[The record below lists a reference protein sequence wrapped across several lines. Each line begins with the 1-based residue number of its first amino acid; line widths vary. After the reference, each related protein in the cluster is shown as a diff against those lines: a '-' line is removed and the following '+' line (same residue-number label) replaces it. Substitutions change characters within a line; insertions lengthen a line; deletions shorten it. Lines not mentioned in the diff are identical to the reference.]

1 LAPQG
6 ALEANSQARRNSA
19 MLQFSPWKQA
29 TVLVICLLGI
39 LFVAPNFISKE
50 RLDRLPGWFPRTQ
63 LNLGL
68 DLRGGAHLL
77 LAMETADVR
86 KDWLETLR
94 DDARKRL
101 REAKIAFTGLGIVN
115 NTVQI
120 RLAKPED
127 ADAALKELRGL
138 IQQSG
143 NLLLGTTVSD
153 VQVTKGEGGAITVTP
168 TEGGLQDRIT
178 NAISA
183 AIETVRRRVD
193 ALGTTEPTIV
203 RQGSARILVQVPGLQ
218 DTAQLKELIGKTAR
232 LSFHEVHATLSAEEA
247 RQTRVPPGFK
257 IYPAEDRAEGP
268 QVLRETPVVRG
279 DELKGAQPGFDQRT
293 NEPIISFTFN
303 NSGARKFGNF
313 TRDHVNKPFAIVL
326 DDTVI
331 SAPVIRE
338 PILGGSGQISGNFT
352 VETANQLAIQLRSGA
367 LPAKLTIVEER
378 TVGPSLGADSIEAGR
393 LAGIIGAIATIVLT
407 IVAYGTFGIFA
418 CVGLIVHGTLTVAL
432 MGLAGSALTLPGIA
446 GLVLGIAM
454 AVDANVLI
462 YERIREELRAGKTPI
477 AAIDAG
483 FTRAFVTIADSQL
496 TTLACATVMFWLGS
510 GPIRGFA
517 VTLSIG
523 ICTSIFASVTVVR
536 LLIFYWLNSMRRA
549 RRTIEVPV

>member
-1 LAPQG
+1 
-6 ALEANSQARRNSA
+6 
-19 MLQFSPWKQA
+19 MLQFSPWKQG
-29 TVLVICLLGI
+29 TVILICLLGI
-39 LFVAPNFISKE
+39 LFVSPNFVPKD
-50 RLDRLPGWFPRTQ
+50 RLDQLPGWFPRTQ

-94 DDARKRL
+94 DDARRRL
-101 REAKIAFTGLGIVN
+101 REARIAFTGIGITN
-115 NTVQI
+115 NAVQI
-120 RLAKPED
+120 RLAKAED
-127 ADAALKELRGL
+127 GDAALKTLRGL

-143 NLLLGTTVSD
+143 NILLGTSVED
-153 VQVTKGEGGAITVTP
+153 VEVTKAEGDAIRVVP
-168 TEGGLQDRIT
+168 TEAGLQNRIS

-203 RQGSARILVQVPGLQ
+203 RQGSSRILVQVPGLQ
-218 DTAQLKELIGKTAR
+218 DTAQLKALIGKTAR
-232 LSFHEVHATLSAEEA
+232 LSFHEVHTTMTAEEA
-247 RQTRVPPGFK
+247 RQTRVPPGYR
-257 IYPAEDRAEGP
+257 IYPSEQRAEGELL
-268 QVLRETPVVRG
+268 LREAQVVRG
-279 DELKGAQPGFDQRT
+279 DELKSAQPAFDQQT

-303 NSGARKFGNF
+303 NSGARKFGSF
-313 TRDHVNKPFAIVL
+313 TRDHVGRPFAIVL
-326 DDTVI
+326 DDHVI

-338 PILGGSGQISGNFT
+338 PILGGSGQISGSFT
-352 VETANQLAIQLRSGA
+352 VESANQLAIQLRSGA

-393 LAGIIGAIATIVLT
+393 LAGIIGAVATLILT
-407 IVAYGTFGIFA
+407 ITAYGTFGIFA
-418 CVGLIVHGTLTVAL
+418 CVGLIVHGMLTVAL

-462 YERIREELRAGKTPI
+462 YERIREELRTGKTPI

-483 FTRAFVTIADSQL
+483 FARAFVTIADSQL
-496 TTLACATVMFWLGS
+496 TTLACALVMFWLGA

-523 ICTSIFASVTVVR
+523 ICTSIFASVTSVR
-536 LLIFYWLNSMRRA
+536 LLIYYWLKARPKGRRVV
-549 RRTIEVPV
+549 EVPI

>member
-1 LAPQG
+1 
-6 ALEANSQARRNSA
+6 
-19 MLQFSPWKQA
+19 MLQFTPWKQA
-29 TVLVICLLGI
+29 MVILTCLLGI

-50 RLDRLPGWFPRTQ
+50 RMDQLPSWFPHTA
-63 LNLGL
+63 LSLGL

-101 REAKIAFTGLGIVN
+101 RDAKIAFTGLGIVN
-115 NTVQI
+115 NTVQV
-120 RLAKPED
+120 RLAKVED
-127 ADAALKELRGL
+127 GDAAVKELRNL
-138 IQQSG
+138 AQQSG
-143 NLLLGTTVSD
+143 NLLLGNATAD
-153 VQVTKGEGGAITVTP
+153 IQVTKGEGGVITITP
-168 TEGGLQDRIT
+168 TEVGLQHRIT
-178 NAISA
+178 DAIGA

-193 ALGTTEPTIV
+193 AMGTTEPSIV

-232 LSFHEVHATLSAEEA
+232 LSFHEVHTSMGAEEA
-247 RQTRVPPGFK
+247 RTTRVPPGYK
-257 IYPAEDRAEGP
+257 VYPTKDREEGGP
-268 QVLRETPVVRG
+268 LLLRETPVVRG
-279 DELKGAQPGFDQRT
+279 DELKTAQPGFDQRT

-303 NSGARKFGNF
+303 NSGARKFGTF
-313 TRDHVNKPFAIVL
+313 TKDNVGRPFAIVL
-326 DDTVI
+326 DDQVI

-352 VETANQLAIQLRSGA
+352 VESANQLAIQLRSGA

-378 TVGPSLGADSIEAGR
+378 TVGPSLGADSIEAGK
-393 LAGIIGAIATIVLT
+393 LAGIIGGIATIVLT
-407 IVAYGTFGIFA
+407 IMAYGTFGIFA
-418 CVGLIVHGTLTVAL
+418 CIGLIVHGLLTVAL

-483 FTRAFVTIADSQL
+483 FTRAFITIADSQL
-496 TTLACATVMFWLGS
+496 TTLACAMVMFWLGS

-517 VTLSIG
+517 VTLTIG

-536 LLIFYWLNSMRRA
+536 LLIFYWLNSMRRS

>member
-1 LAPQG
+1 MLHFSTWKQVAIILTCLFG
-6 ALEANSQARRNSA
+6 AL
-19 MLQFSPWKQA
+19 
-29 TVLVICLLGI
+29 LVI
-39 LFVAPNFISKE
+39 PNFFSRE
-50 RLDRLPGWFPRTQ
+50 TVNSWPSWVPRTQ

-86 KDWLETLR
+86 KDWLDSLR

-101 REAKIAFTGLGIVN
+101 RDAKIAVTGLGIAN
-115 NTVQI
+115 NAVQV
-120 RLAKPED
+120 RLGKPED
-127 ADAALKELRGL
+127 ADHALRELRGMA
-138 IQQSG
+138 QQTG
-143 NLLLGTTVSD
+143 ILRTTVAD
-153 VQVTKGEGGAITVTP
+153 IEVTKGDGGLITLTP
-168 TEGGLQDRIT
+168 TEAGLQQRIS

-218 DTAQLKELIGKTAR
+218 DTQQLKELIGKTAR
-232 LSFHEVHATLSAEEA
+232 LSFHEVNSTVSAEEA
-247 RQTRVPPGFK
+247 KQTRIPPGYR
-257 IYPAEDRAEGP
+257 IYPSLDREGGEGTLL
-268 QVLRETPVVRG
+268 LRETPVVRG
-279 DELKGAQPGFDQRT
+279 DELTGAQPAFDQRT
-293 NEPIISFTFN
+293 NEPVISFTFN
-303 NSGARKFGNF
+303 NAGARKFGNF
-313 TRDHVNKPFAIVL
+313 TKDHVGRPFAIVL
-326 DDTVI
+326 DDQVI

-338 PILGGSGQISGNFT
+338 PILGGSGQISGNFS
-352 VETANQLAIQLRSGA
+352 VESANQLAIQLRSGA

-378 TVGPSLGADSIEAGR
+378 TVGPSLGADSIEAGK
-393 LAGIIGAIATIVLT
+393 LAGLIAGLATIALT
-407 IVAYGTFGIFA
+407 ILAYGTFGIFA
-418 CVGLIVHGTLTVAL
+418 CVGLTVHGVLTIAL
-432 MGLAGSALTLPGIA
+432 MSLAGSALTLPGIA

-462 YERIREELRAGKTPI
+462 YERLREEIRAGKTPI

-496 TTLACATVMFWLGS
+496 TTLACAIVMFWLGS

-517 VTLSIG
+517 VTLTIG

-536 LLIFYWLNSMRRA
+536 LLIYYWLNAA
-549 RRTIEVPV
+549 RRSRRIIEVPV

>member
-1 LAPQG
+1 
-6 ALEANSQARRNSA
+6 
-19 MLQFSPWKQA
+19 MLQFTPWKQA
-29 TVLVICLLGI
+29 MVILTCLLGV
-39 LFVAPNFISKE
+39 LFVVPNFISKE
-50 RLDRLPGWFPRTQ
+50 RMDQLPSWFPHTA
-63 LNLGL
+63 LSLGL

-77 LAMETADVR
+77 LAMETTDVR

-101 REAKIAFTGLGIVN
+101 RDAKIAFAGLGIVN
-115 NTVQI
+115 NTVQV
-120 RLAKPED
+120 RLAKVED
-127 ADAALKELRGL
+127 GDAAVKELRNL
-138 IQQSG
+138 AQQSG
-143 NLLLGTTVSD
+143 NLLLGNATSD
-153 VQVTKGEGGAITVTP
+153 IQVTKSEGGVITVTP
-168 TEGGLQDRIT
+168 TEVGLQHRIT
-178 NAISA
+178 DAIGA

-193 ALGTTEPTIV
+193 AMGTTEPSIV
-203 RQGSARILVQVPGLQ
+203 RQGPSRILVQVPGLQ

-232 LSFHEVHATLSAEEA
+232 LSFHEVHNSMNAEEA
-247 RQTRVPPGFK
+247 RTTRVPPGYK
-257 IYPAEDRAEGP
+257 VYQSTDRTDGP
-268 QVLRETPVVRG
+268 MLLRETPVVRG
-279 DELKGAQPGFDQRT
+279 DELKTAQPGFDQRT

-303 NSGARKFGNF
+303 NSGARKFGTF
-313 TRDHVNKPFAIVL
+313 TKDNVGRPFAIVL
-326 DDTVI
+326 DDQVI

-352 VETANQLAIQLRSGA
+352 VESANQLAIQLRSGA

-378 TVGPSLGADSIEAGR
+378 TVGPSLGADSIEAGK
-393 LAGIIGAIATIVLT
+393 LAGIIGGIATIVLT
-407 IVAYGTFGIFA
+407 ILAYGTFGIFA
-418 CVGLIVHGTLTVAL
+418 CIGLIVHGLLTVAL

-483 FTRAFVTIADSQL
+483 FTRAFITIADSQL
-496 TTLACATVMFWLGS
+496 TTLACAMVMFWLGS

-517 VTLSIG
+517 VTLTIG

-536 LLIFYWLNSMRRA
+536 LLIFYWLNSMRRS